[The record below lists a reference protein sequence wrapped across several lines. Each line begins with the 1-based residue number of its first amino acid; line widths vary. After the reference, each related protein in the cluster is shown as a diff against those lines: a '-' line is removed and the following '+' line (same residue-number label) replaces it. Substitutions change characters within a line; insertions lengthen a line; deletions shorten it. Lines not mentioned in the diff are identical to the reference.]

1 MYPSTSD
8 NTGLGS
14 PEEANRPEFELAV
27 LSRWRNWVSSSSY
40 SPWNLH
46 YITPPRPN
54 DLPNDMDESPN
65 GWADAFEDLLRVSSH
80 STGGPNRPLAD
91 HHERLRA
98 ARKDRVDHRNVD
110 RRWLWLAGLRADGLL
125 GAAYPAG
132 SIVGRHLFQPLT
144 TQSTG
149 WSNSSHDPDPRLPWV
164 RALTGFHHSHFR
176 FSFPWHSANPIL
188 PEIAV
193 GFHHDLEWP
202 ATEGRAHSGLRD
214 MASEAFGAHSSLPQ
228 TEEDMFLRFMKDSEH
243 VIDAI
248 PKAVGLVHDRIDSGS
263 PEREFEDLGRL
274 QRTPGK
280 HVSTEKFQ
288 NSDGTTTVVTRE
300 ENVDDKGNTL
310 SIKTVAKTL
319 DPEGN
324 EISRSTESSYS
335 RSWGGKWSWS
345 TEDNDAE
352 THDNGNKTKGES
364 HDGPKKRL
372 SSWLWK

>member
-1 MYPSTSD
+1 MYPSSSD
-8 NTGLGS
+8 NSGLSS
-14 PEEANRPEFELAV
+14 PGQANRPEFELAV
-27 LSRWRNWVSSSSY
+27 LARWRNWVSSSSY

-65 GWADAFEDLLRVSSH
+65 GWADAFEDLLRASSH
-80 STGGPNRPLAD
+80 STGGPNLPLAD

-110 RRWLWLAGLRADGLL
+110 RRWLWLAGLRAEGLL

-132 SIVGRHLFQPLT
+132 SKVGRHLFQPLT

-149 WSNSSHDPDPRLPWV
+149 WSNLSHNPDPRLPWV
-164 RALTGFHHSHFR
+164 RVLTGFHHSHFQ
-176 FSFPWHSANPIL
+176 FSFPWHSVNPIL
-188 PEIAV
+188 PEIAT
-193 GFHHDLEWP
+193 GLHSDLEWP
-202 ATEGRAHSGLRD
+202 AIEGRSHAVLRD

-228 TEEDMFLRFMKDSEH
+228 TEEDVFLRFMKDSED
-243 VIDAI
+243 VLDVL
-248 PKAVGLVHDRIDSGS
+248 PKAVGFVSDRDDSG
-263 PEREFEDLGRL
+263 PTGHGMEDPSRK

-300 ENVDDKGNTL
+300 EKVDGKGNTR
-310 SIKTVAKTL
+310 SVKTVTKTL
-319 DPEGN
+319 DQEGN

-335 RSWGGKWSWS
+335 RTWGGKWSWS
-345 TEDNDAE
+345 TDDSDAE
-352 THDNGNKTKGES
+352 THDDGANKKRGSDDE
-364 HDGPKKRL
+364 PKKNF
-372 SSWLWK
+372 SSCLWK

>member
-1 MYPSTSD
+1 MYPSASD
-8 NTGLGS
+8 NVGLSS
-14 PEEANRPEFELAV
+14 PEQSNRPEFELAV

-54 DLPNDMDESPN
+54 DLPHDMDESPN
-65 GWADAFEDLLRVSSH
+65 GWADAFEDLLRASSH
-80 STGGPNRPLAD
+80 SMGGPDRPLAD
-91 HHERLRA
+91 HHERLRT

-132 SIVGRHLFQPLT
+132 SIFGKHLFKPLT

-149 WSNSSHDPDPRLPWV
+149 WSNSSHNSDPRLPWV
-164 RALTGFHHSHFR
+164 RALTGLHHSHFQ
-176 FSFPWHSANPIL
+176 FSFPWHSANSIFPD
-188 PEIAV
+188 IAV

-202 ATEGRAHSGLRD
+202 ATEGRSPASLRD
-214 MASEAFGAHSSLPQ
+214 MAAEAFGTHSSLPQ
-228 TEEDMFLRFMKDSEH
+228 TEEDVFLRLMKDSED
-243 VIDAI
+243 VLDVL
-248 PKAVGLVHDRIDSGS
+248 PKSVGLVHDRNNSESPGSEIEDSS
-263 PEREFEDLGRL
+263 RS

-280 HVSTEKFQ
+280 HVLTEKFQ

-300 ENVDDKGNTL
+300 EKVDGKGNTR
-310 SIKTVAKTL
+310 SVKTVTQTL

-335 RSWGGKWSWS
+335 RTWGGKWSWS
-345 TEDNDAE
+345 SDDNDPE
-352 THDNGNKTKGES
+352 THDDGAKKKGES
-364 HDGPKKRL
+364 TDEPKKTL
-372 SSWLWK
+372 GSWLWK

>member
-1 MYPSTSD
+1 MYPSSSD
-8 NTGLGS
+8 NSGLSS
-14 PEEANRPEFELAV
+14 PGQANRPEFELAV
-27 LSRWRNWVSSSSY
+27 LARWRNWVSSSSY

-65 GWADAFEDLLRVSSH
+65 GWADAFEDLLRASSH
-80 STGGPNRPLAD
+80 STGGPNLPLAD

-110 RRWLWLAGLRADGLL
+110 RRWLWLAGLRAEGLL

-132 SIVGRHLFQPLT
+132 KGR
-144 TQSTG
+144 
-149 WSNSSHDPDPRLPWV
+149 SH
-164 RALTGFHHSHFR
+164 
-176 FSFPWHSANPIL
+176 
-188 PEIAV
+188 AV
-193 GFHHDLEWP
+193 
-202 ATEGRAHSGLRD
+202 LRD

-228 TEEDMFLRFMKDSEH
+228 TEEDVFLRFMKDSED
-243 VIDAI
+243 VLDVL
-248 PKAVGLVHDRIDSGS
+248 PKAVGFVSDRDDSG
-263 PEREFEDLGRL
+263 PTGHGMEDPSRK

-300 ENVDDKGNTL
+300 EKVDGKGNTR
-310 SIKTVAKTL
+310 SVKTVTKTL
-319 DPEGN
+319 DQEGN

-335 RSWGGKWSWS
+335 RTWGGKWSWS
-345 TEDNDAE
+345 TDDSDAE
-352 THDNGNKTKGES
+352 THDDGANKKRGSDDE
-364 HDGPKKRL
+364 PKKNF